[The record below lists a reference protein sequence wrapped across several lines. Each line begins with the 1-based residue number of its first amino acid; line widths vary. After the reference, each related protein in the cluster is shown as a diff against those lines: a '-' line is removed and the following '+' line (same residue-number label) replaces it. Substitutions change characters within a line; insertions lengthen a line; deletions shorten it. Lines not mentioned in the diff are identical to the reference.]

1 MEEGDTTPNF
11 AAERVKEGV
20 VAGTSR
26 ATKGLVVAFGR
37 EFDGVTKSECAANL
51 KFPVIEMK
59 SGLFGG

>member
-20 VAGTSR
+20 VAGASR
-26 ATKGLVVAFGR
+26 TTEGFVVAFGR
-37 EFDGVTKSECAANL
+37 EFDGVAKPERAADL

-59 SGLFGG
+59 SGLLGG